1 MFLTDTLSLLQIDG
15 DIRSSSSDEITL
27 DDDSN
32 TKLDDA
38 NGTLLLPNGTT

>member
-1 MFLTDTLSLLQIDG
+1 MDG

-32 TKLDDA
+32 TKIDDINDA
-38 NGTLLLPNGTT
+38 LPNGTN

>member
-1 MFLTDTLSLLQIDG
+1 MDG

-32 TKLDDA
+32 SKIEDS
-38 NGTLLLPNGTT
+38 NGVLPNGAT

>member
-1 MFLTDTLSLLQIDG
+1 MDG

-32 TKLDDA
+32 IKIDDDSNTKTDDEIIDW
-38 NGTLLLPNGTT
+38 LPPNGLL

>member
-1 MFLTDTLSLLQIDG
+1 MDG

-32 TKLDDA
+32 TKIDDI
-38 NGTLLLPNGTT
+38 NGTLPNGTI

>member
-1 MFLTDTLSLLQIDG
+1 MDG

-32 TKLDDA
+32 TKTDDI
-38 NGTLLLPNGTT
+38 NGALPNGTI

>member
-1 MFLTDTLSLLQIDG
+1 MDG

-32 TKLDDA
+32 TKIDDF
-38 NGTLLLPNGTT
+38 NGALPNGTI